1 MRKLLVLALGV
12 TGFVALVAAWMRY
25 TRIGAGFANDV
36 VNPYLVQ
43 RGISGTGASELGTL
57 EHFGRRTGTRHLTP
71 LHAIPAPEG
80 FRFAVPLGDRSEW
93 ARNVLAA
100 GHCRMQL
107 HDIVYE
113 LDEPVLLDPTEV
125 PDVAAPVAWIGERLG
140 WKYLIVHRFGER
152 PGALEPALEV
162 DTNAAADAPP
172 IAEPVARV

>member
-1 MRKLLVLALGV
+1 MRKLLVLALGA

-43 RGISGTGASELGTL
+43 RGISGAGASELGTL

-113 LDEPVLLDPTEV
+113 LDEPVLLAPTEV

-152 PGALEPALEV
+152 PGALEPALDVETSAV
-162 DTNAAADAPP
+162 TDALPTAEP
-172 IAEPVARV
+172 IAGA

>member
-12 TGFVALVAAWMRY
+12 TGLVALVAAWMRY

-36 VNPYLVQ
+36 VNPCLVQ
-43 RGISGTGASELGTL
+43 RGISGSGASELGTL
-57 EHFGRRTGTRHLTP
+57 EHVGRRTGTRRLTP
-71 LHAIPAPEG
+71 LHAIQAPEG

-107 HDIVYE
+107 HDVVYE

-125 PDVAAPVAWIGERLG
+125 PDVAAPVAWLGERLG

-152 PGALEPALEV
+152 PGALDPV
-162 DTNAAADAPP
+162 RDAASTAGAEAPP
-172 IAEPVARV
+172 AAEPVVAG